1 MFDQTTLLSLLEVT
15 VPPDTALTITSEVK
29 ILEIVGVVS
38 NPDLV
43 KSMNL
48 VEAMVPP
55 SAPATLQG
63 LVQLLSGLGK
73 MNPKTPKAT
82 HDALGT
88 LLQNLQKAPD
98 VALTFGT
105 FLPIVRSILNAS
117 PKKQAHKAPAKP
129 AREKPTK
136 RRRTRRAQAAKA

>member
-15 VPPDTALTITSEVK
+15 VPPDTALTVTAEVK
-29 ILEIVGVVS
+29 ILEIVGVVK
-38 NPDLV
+38 NPDLI

-48 VEAMVPP
+48 AETLVPP
-55 SAPATLQG
+55 ATPATLQG
-63 LVQLLSGLGK
+63 LVKLLSGLGK

-82 HDALGT
+82 HDALAT

-105 FLPIVRSILNAS
+105 FLPILRTLLATSA
-117 PKKQAHKAPAKP
+117 KKPMH
-129 AREKPTK
+129 ETPTK
-136 RRRTRRAQAAKA
+136 GPRPRRAQAAKS